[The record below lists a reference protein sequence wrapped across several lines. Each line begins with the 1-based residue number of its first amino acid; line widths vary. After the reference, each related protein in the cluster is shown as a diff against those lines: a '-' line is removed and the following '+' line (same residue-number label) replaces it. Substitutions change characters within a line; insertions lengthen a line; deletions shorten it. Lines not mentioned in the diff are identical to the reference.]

1 MYFRKQ
7 SVVLNV
13 LEKSSK
19 IRTQTCPLGLALWRS
34 LFTLSRAIS
43 LEWYKEKPNWTELE
57 IAR

>member
-19 IRTQTCPLGLALWRS
+19 IRTQTCPLGLALRRS
-34 LFTLSRAIS
+34 LFTFSRAIS
-43 LEWYKEKPNWTELE
+43 VEWCKEKPNWSKLE

>member
-19 IRTQTCPLGLALWRS
+19 IRTRTYPLGLALRRS
-34 LFTLSRAIS
+34 LFNFSRAIS
-43 LEWYKEKPNWTELE
+43 VEWCKEKPNWSEFE
-57 IAR
+57 IVR